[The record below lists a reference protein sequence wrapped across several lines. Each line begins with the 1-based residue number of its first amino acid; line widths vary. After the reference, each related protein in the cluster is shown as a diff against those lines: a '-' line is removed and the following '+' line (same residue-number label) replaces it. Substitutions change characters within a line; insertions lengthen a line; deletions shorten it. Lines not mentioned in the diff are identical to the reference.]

1 MMRGLLIVASAL
13 AVGLLPSTSAY
24 AQSAGMGKGPARI
37 YETTAVTVRAG
48 GRTQV
53 FSQAALQQ
61 LPRATLA
68 DVEQAGTD
76 KGPQGVHSWS
86 GASLRD
92 VVLTVDPA
100 FCGSANSRSRLKVV
114 SQDGWTTYVK
124 WAELCWTATGGE
136 ALFHVKGCNECHGVD
151 GEGAPKEAMRAGPAL
166 RERSLDFA
174 AVLAKVRA
182 GRAQH
187 SYINPYTPSQL
198 TEADLR
204 QILDWLAG
212 KGPSVG
218 GYVVPESRGVILLAF
233 EQDGQPMTGRDGLI
247 QMVVGMDDFVNRF
260 SHWVSEI
267 DVE

>member
-1 MMRGLLIVASAL
+1 MKRGFLIVASVL
-13 AVGLLPSTSAY
+13 AIGLLSSAS
-24 AQSAGMGKGPARI
+24 AHSQSAGKGKGSARS

-48 GRTQV
+48 ELTQV
-53 FSQAALQQ
+53 FSLAALRQ
-61 LPRATLA
+61 LRRVTLT

-92 VVLTVDPA
+92 VVLAVDPA
-100 FCGSANSRSRLKVV
+100 FCSSASSRSRLKVV
-114 SQDGWTTYVK
+114 SQDGWMVRVT
-124 WAELCWTATGGE
+124 WAELCGTATGGE

-166 RERSLDFA
+166 RERVLDLA
-174 AVLAKVRA
+174 VVLAKLRA
-182 GRAQH
+182 GGSQH

-198 TEADLR
+198 TEADLS
-204 QILDWLAG
+204 QILAWLAG
-212 KGPSVG
+212 KDVG
-218 GYVVPESRGVILLAF
+218 ASRYVVPESRRVILLAF